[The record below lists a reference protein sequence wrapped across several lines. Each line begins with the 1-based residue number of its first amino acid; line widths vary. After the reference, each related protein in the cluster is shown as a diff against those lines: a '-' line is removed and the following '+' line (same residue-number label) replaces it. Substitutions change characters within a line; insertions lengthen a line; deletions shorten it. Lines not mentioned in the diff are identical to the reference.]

1 MKKEGFICPDAGT
14 LVQTQD
20 NVWAFVPATLPPHI
34 EYTPELVMA
43 LSAADTALSTLSALG
58 RQLPNPHLLILP
70 YTNREA
76 VLSSNIEGTQASMA
90 DLYLDEIEDAP
101 QVSNDIQEV
110 RNYVHALEH
119 GLQRLRE
126 DFPLSL
132 RLVREMHEILM
143 SNTRGA
149 QRQPGEF
156 RANQNFIDP
165 PGAALHTA
173 TFVPPPVPEMLQGL
187 NNWEVFLHKQGELP
201 DLIQCAL
208 MHVQF
213 ETLHPFYDGNGR
225 IGRLMITLF
234 LIGRDKLSQPLLYLS
249 AFIEA
254 HKSDYYSLLQG
265 TRTHC
270 AWHEWLMFFLNGVR
284 VVADDAAQQAKDLF
298 DLREKFR
305 GQLADQANAL
315 VVLDA
320 LFFNPYINAKRA
332 TKVLKKSDPTA
343 RTTINVLEEHGIL
356 SKVSEKE
363 WGKLY
368 VARPILEII
377 ERRLD

>member
-1 MKKEGFICPDAGT
+1 
-14 LVQTQD
+14 
-20 NVWAFVPATLPPHI
+20 
-34 EYTPELVMA
+34 MA

-70 YTNREA
+70 YSNREA

-90 DLYLDEIEDAP
+90 DLYLDEIDDTPA
-101 QVSNDIQEV
+101 NDDVQEV
-110 RNYVHALEH
+110 KNYVHALEH
-119 GLQRLRE
+119 GLNRLKE

-132 RLVREMHEILM
+132 RLVREMHQILM

-149 QRQPGEF
+149 QRQLGEF
-156 RANQNFIDP
+156 RANQNFIGS
-165 PGAALHTA
+165 PGATLHTA
-173 TFVPPPVPEMLQGL
+173 TFVPPPVPEMMQGL
-187 NNWEVFLHKQGELP
+187 GEWELFLHKQGELP

-234 LIGRDKLSQPLLYLS
+234 LIARNKLSQPLLYLS

-254 HKSDYYSLLQG
+254 HKSDYYSLLQA

-270 AWHEWLMFFLNGVR
+270 AWHDWLLFFLNGVR
-284 VVADDAAQQAKDLF
+284 VVADDAASHAKELF
-298 DLREKFR
+298 DLRER
-305 GQLADQANAL
+305 LRTSLADQANAL
-315 VVLDA
+315 VLLDA

-332 TKVLKKSDPTA
+332 SKVLSKTDPTA
-343 RTTINVLEEHGIL
+343 RVAINVLVQKGIL
-356 SKVSEKE
+356 SKVTNKD

-368 VARPILEII
+368 VARPIMEVI